1 MRIAARIEKRGKRMN
16 DFEFEW
22 NFREKVMETNGENGK
37 FKLPREGRE
46 VMKNR
51 SGFQASFL
59 IVPYC
64 RTTNIAQHTIIAKLF
79 YYVIYTY

>member
-1 MRIAARIEKRGKRMN
+1 
-16 DFEFEW
+16 
-22 NFREKVMETNGENGK
+22 MENNGENGK

-51 SGFQASFL
+51 SGLQALLL
-59 IVPYC
+59 ILPYC

-79 YYVIYTY
+79 YYVIRSSLFC